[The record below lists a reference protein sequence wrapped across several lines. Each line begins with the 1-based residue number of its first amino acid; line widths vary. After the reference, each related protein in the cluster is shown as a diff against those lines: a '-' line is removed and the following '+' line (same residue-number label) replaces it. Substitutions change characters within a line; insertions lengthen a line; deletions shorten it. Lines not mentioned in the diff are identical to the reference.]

1 MSNDKSKTDDKS
13 DDNDFPKQQQPL
25 PGSQQQQHP
34 NPEVLPKDY
43 PNGKLAGK
51 VAIITGGD
59 SGIGQA
65 VAILFAKEGA
75 DIVVSYLCENED
87 AAVTKKHV
95 ESYDRRCVLVA
106 SDLSQESNCQQLVDI
121 AITEFGNIDIL
132 VNNAGMQV
140 EQQSLTDIS
149 TEQFDNT
156 IHTNFYPHFWLSKFV
171 LPHMSAGSSIIN
183 TTSITAYRGSD
194 HLMDYA
200 ATKGAILSFT
210 RALANNLMSHKKG
223 IRVNGVAPGPIWTP
237 LIVASFSPD
246 EIEKFGQ
253 SSPMGRAGQPNEVAP
268 AYLYLASDDASY
280 VTGQVIHVNGGEIVG
295 G

>member
-1 MSNDKSKTDDKS
+1 MSNDKSSAKE
-13 DDNDFPKQQQPL
+13 FPKQEQSL
-25 PGSQQQQHP
+25 PGSQQEQHP
-34 NPEVLPKDY
+34 SPKVLPKEY

-51 VAIITGGD
+51 VAIITGAD

-75 DIVVSYLCENED
+75 DVVVSYLCEDDD
-87 AAVTKKHV
+87 AKMTKKHV
-95 ESYDRRCVLVA
+95 ESYQQRCLLVA
-106 SDLSQESNCQQLVDI
+106 SDLSEEANCQKLIDTAI
-121 AITEFGNIDIL
+121 AEFGKIDIL

-140 EQQSLTDIS
+140 EQESLTDIS
-149 TEQFDNT
+149 SAQFDKT
-156 IHTNFYPHFWLSKFV
+156 IHTNFYPHFWLSKFA
-171 LPHMSAGSSIIN
+171 LPHMPAGSSIIN

-194 HLMDYA
+194 HLIDYA

-210 RALANNLMSHKKG
+210 RALANNLMSQDKD

-237 LIVASFSPD
+237 LIVASFTPD

-253 SSPMGRAGQPNEVAP
+253 STPMGRAGQPNEVAP

>member
-1 MSNDKSKTDDKS
+1 MSKDKSSAKE
-13 DDNDFPKQQQPL
+13 FPKQEQSL
-25 PGSQQQQHP
+25 PGSQQEQHP
-34 NPEVLPKDY
+34 SPKVLPKEY
-43 PNGKLAGK
+43 PNGKLSGK
-51 VAIITGGD
+51 VAIITGAD

-75 DIVVSYLCENED
+75 DVVVSYLCEDDD
-87 AAVTKKHV
+87 AKMTKRHV
-95 ESYDRRCVLVA
+95 ESYQQRCLLVA
-106 SDLSQESNCQQLVDI
+106 SDLSEEANCQKLIDTAI
-121 AITEFGNIDIL
+121 AEFGKIDIL

-140 EQQSLTDIS
+140 EQESLTDIS
-149 TEQFDNT
+149 SAQFDKT
-156 IHTNFYPHFWLSKFV
+156 IHTNFYPHFWLSKFA
-171 LPHMSAGSSIIN
+171 LPHMPAGSSIIN

-194 HLMDYA
+194 HLIDYA

-210 RALANNLMSHKKG
+210 RALANNLMSQDKG

-237 LIVASFSPD
+237 LIVASFTPD

-253 SSPMGRAGQPNEVAP
+253 STPMGRAGQPNEVAP

>member
-1 MSNDKSKTDDKS
+1 MSNDKSSAKE
-13 DDNDFPKQQQPL
+13 FPKQEQSL
-25 PGSQQQQHP
+25 PGSQQEQHP
-34 NPEVLPKDY
+34 SPEVLPKEY
-43 PNGKLAGK
+43 PNGKLVGK
-51 VAIITGGD
+51 VAIITGAD

-75 DIVVSYLCENED
+75 DVVVSYLCEDDD
-87 AAVTKKHV
+87 AKMTKRHV
-95 ESYDRRCVLVA
+95 ESYHQRCLLVA
-106 SDLSQESNCQQLVDI
+106 SDLSEEANCQKLIDTAI
-121 AITEFGNIDIL
+121 AEFGKIDIL

-140 EQQSLTDIS
+140 EQESLTDIS
-149 TEQFDNT
+149 SAQFDKT
-156 IHTNFYPHFWLSKFV
+156 IHTNFYPHFWLSKFA
-171 LPHMSAGSSIIN
+171 LPHMPAGSSIIN

-194 HLMDYA
+194 HLIDYA

-210 RALANNLMSHKKG
+210 RALANNLMSQDKG

-237 LIVASFSPD
+237 LIVASFTPD

-253 SSPMGRAGQPNEVAP
+253 STPMGRAGQPNEVAP

>member
-1 MSNDKSKTDDKS
+1 MSQDKSND
-13 DDNDFPKQQQPL
+13 NAFPKQQQDL
-25 PGSQQQQHP
+25 PGSQSDQHP
-34 NPEVLPKDY
+34 KPEVLPKEY

-51 VAIITGGD
+51 VAVITGAD

-75 DIVVSYLCENED
+75 DIVASYLCEDED
-87 AAVTKKHV
+87 ASFTKKHV
-95 ESYDRRCVLVA
+95 EGYGRRCLLVA
-106 SDLSQESNCQQLVDI
+106 SDLSVEDNCKALIEKAVN
-121 AITEFGNIDIL
+121 EFGKIDIL
-132 VNNAGMQV
+132 VNNAGMQI
-140 EQQSLTDIS
+140 EQDSLTDIS
-149 TEQFDNT
+149 TEQFDKT
-156 IHTNFYPHFWLSKFV
+156 VHTNFYPHFWLSKFA
-171 LPHMSAGSSIIN
+171 LPYLSKGGSIIN

-194 HLMDYA
+194 HLIDYA

-210 RALANNLMSHKKG
+210 RALANNLSGSDKG

-237 LIVASFSPD
+237 LIVASFTPD
-246 EIEKFGQ
+246 EVAKFGK

>member
-1 MSNDKSKTDDKS
+1 MSNDKSSAKE
-13 DDNDFPKQQQPL
+13 FPKQEQSL
-25 PGSQQQQHP
+25 PGSQQEQHP
-34 NPEVLPKDY
+34 SPEVLPKEY

-51 VAIITGGD
+51 VAIITGAD

-75 DIVVSYLCENED
+75 DVVVSYLCEDDD
-87 AAVTKKHV
+87 AKMTKKHV
-95 ESYDRRCVLVA
+95 ESYQQRCLLVA
-106 SDLSQESNCQQLVDI
+106 SDLSEEANCQKLIDTAI
-121 AITEFGNIDIL
+121 AEFGKIDIL

-140 EQQSLTDIS
+140 EQEALTDIS
-149 TEQFDNT
+149 SAQFDKT
-156 IHTNFYPHFWLSKFV
+156 IHTNFYPHFWLSKFA
-171 LPHMSAGSSIIN
+171 LPHMPAGSSIIN

-194 HLMDYA
+194 HLIDYA

-210 RALANNLMSHKKG
+210 RALANNLMSQDKD

-237 LIVASFSPD
+237 LIVASFTPD

-253 SSPMGRAGQPNEVAP
+253 STPMGRAGQPNEVAP

>member
-1 MSNDKSKTDDKS
+1 MSNDKSSAKE
-13 DDNDFPKQQQPL
+13 FPKQEQSL
-25 PGSQQQQHP
+25 PGSQQEQHP
-34 NPEVLPKDY
+34 SPEVLPKEY

-51 VAIITGGD
+51 VAIITGAD

-75 DIVVSYLCENED
+75 DVVVSYLCEDDD
-87 AAVTKKHV
+87 AKMTKRHV
-95 ESYDRRCVLVA
+95 ESYQQRCLLMA
-106 SDLSQESNCQQLVDI
+106 SDLSEEANCQKLIDTAI
-121 AITEFGNIDIL
+121 AEFGKIDIL

-140 EQQSLTDIS
+140 EQESLTDIS
-149 TEQFDNT
+149 SAQFDKT
-156 IHTNFYPHFWLSKFV
+156 IHTNFYPHFWLSKFA
-171 LPHMSAGSSIIN
+171 LPHMPAGSSIIN

-194 HLMDYA
+194 HLIDYA

-210 RALANNLMSHKKG
+210 RALANNLMSQDKG

-237 LIVASFSPD
+237 LIVASFTPD

-253 SSPMGRAGQPNEVAP
+253 STPMGRAGQPNEVAP

>member
-1 MSNDKSKTDDKS
+1 MSNDKSSAKE
-13 DDNDFPKQQQPL
+13 FPKQEQSL
-25 PGSQQQQHP
+25 PGSQQEQHP
-34 NPEVLPKDY
+34 SPKVLPKEY

-51 VAIITGGD
+51 VAIITGAD

-75 DIVVSYLCENED
+75 DVVVSYLCEDDD
-87 AAVTKKHV
+87 AKMTKKHV
-95 ESYDRRCVLVA
+95 ESYQQRCLLMA
-106 SDLSQESNCQQLVDI
+106 SDLSEEANCQKLIDTAI
-121 AITEFGNIDIL
+121 AEFGKIDIL

-140 EQQSLTDIS
+140 EQESLTDIS
-149 TEQFDNT
+149 SAQFDKT
-156 IHTNFYPHFWLSKFV
+156 IHTNFYPHFWLSKFA
-171 LPHMSAGSSIIN
+171 LPHMPAGSSIIN

-194 HLMDYA
+194 HLIDYA
-200 ATKGAILSFT
+200 ATKGAVLSFT
-210 RALANNLMSHKKG
+210 RALANNLMSQDKG

-237 LIVASFSPD
+237 LIVASFTPD

-253 SSPMGRAGQPNEVAP
+253 STPMGRAGQPNEVAP

>member
-1 MSNDKSKTDDKS
+1 MSNDKSSDKE
-13 DDNDFPKQQQPL
+13 FPKQEQSL
-25 PGSQQQQHP
+25 PGSQQEQHP
-34 NPEVLPKDY
+34 SPEVLPKEY
-43 PNGKLAGK
+43 PNGKLVGK
-51 VAIITGGD
+51 VAIITGAD

-75 DIVVSYLCENED
+75 DVVVSYLCEDDD
-87 AAVTKKHV
+87 AKMTKRHV
-95 ESYDRRCVLVA
+95 ESYQQRCLLVA
-106 SDLSQESNCQQLVDI
+106 SDLSEEANCQKLIDTAI
-121 AITEFGNIDIL
+121 AEFGKIDIL

-140 EQQSLTDIS
+140 EQESLTDIS
-149 TEQFDNT
+149 SAQFDKT
-156 IHTNFYPHFWLSKFV
+156 IHTNFYPHFWLSKFA
-171 LPHMSAGSSIIN
+171 LPHMPAGSSIIN

-194 HLMDYA
+194 HLIDYA

-210 RALANNLMSHKKG
+210 RALANNLMSQDKG

-237 LIVASFSPD
+237 LIVASFTPD

-253 SSPMGRAGQPNEVAP
+253 STPMGRAGQPNEVAP

>member
-1 MSNDKSKTDDKS
+1 MSNDKSSAKE
-13 DDNDFPKQQQPL
+13 FPKQEQSL
-25 PGSQQQQHP
+25 PGSQQEQHP
-34 NPEVLPKDY
+34 SPEVLPKEY

-51 VAIITGGD
+51 VAIITGAD

-75 DIVVSYLCENED
+75 DVVVSYLCEDDD
-87 AAVTKKHV
+87 AKMTKRHV
-95 ESYDRRCVLVA
+95 ESYQQRCLLVA
-106 SDLSQESNCQQLVDI
+106 SDLSEEANCQKLIDTAI
-121 AITEFGNIDIL
+121 AEFGKIDIL

-140 EQQSLTDIS
+140 EQESLTDIS
-149 TEQFDNT
+149 SAQFDKT
-156 IHTNFYPHFWLSKFV
+156 IHTNFYPHFWLSKFS
-171 LPHMSAGSSIIN
+171 LPHMPAGSSIIN

-194 HLMDYA
+194 HLIDYA

-210 RALANNLMSHKKG
+210 RALANNLMSQDKG

-237 LIVASFSPD
+237 LIVASFTPD

-253 SSPMGRAGQPNEVAP
+253 STPMGRAGQPNEVAP

>member
-1 MSNDKSKTDDKS
+1 MSNDKSSAKE
-13 DDNDFPKQQQPL
+13 FPKQEQSL
-25 PGSQQQQHP
+25 PGSQQEQHP
-34 NPEVLPKDY
+34 SPKVLPKEY
-43 PNGKLAGK
+43 PNGKLSGK
-51 VAIITGGD
+51 VAIITGAD

-75 DIVVSYLCENED
+75 DVVVSYLCEDDD
-87 AAVTKKHV
+87 AKMTKRHV
-95 ESYDRRCVLVA
+95 ESYQQRCLLVA
-106 SDLSQESNCQQLVDI
+106 SDLSEEANCQKLIDTAI
-121 AITEFGNIDIL
+121 AEFGKIDIL

-140 EQQSLTDIS
+140 EQESLTDIS
-149 TEQFDNT
+149 SAQFDKT
-156 IHTNFYPHFWLSKFV
+156 IHTNFYPHFWLSKFA
-171 LPHMSAGSSIIN
+171 LPHMPAGSSIIN

-194 HLMDYA
+194 HLIDYA

-210 RALANNLMSHKKG
+210 RALANNLMSQDKG

-237 LIVASFSPD
+237 LIVASFTPD

-253 SSPMGRAGQPNEVAP
+253 STPMGRAGQPNEVAP

>member
-1 MSNDKSKTDDKS
+1 MSNDKSSAKE
-13 DDNDFPKQQQPL
+13 FPKQEQSL
-25 PGSQQQQHP
+25 PGSQQEQHP
-34 NPEVLPKDY
+34 SPKVLPKEY

-51 VAIITGGD
+51 VAIITGAD

-75 DIVVSYLCENED
+75 DVVVSYLCEDDD
-87 AAVTKKHV
+87 AKMTKKHV
-95 ESYDRRCVLVA
+95 ESYQQRCLLVA
-106 SDLSQESNCQQLVDI
+106 SDLSEEANCQKLIDTAI
-121 AITEFGNIDIL
+121 AEFGKIDIL

-140 EQQSLTDIS
+140 EQESLTDIS
-149 TEQFDNT
+149 SAQFDKT
-156 IHTNFYPHFWLSKFV
+156 IHTNFYPHFWLSKFA
-171 LPHMSAGSSIIN
+171 LPHMPGGSSIIN

-194 HLMDYA
+194 HLIDYA

-210 RALANNLMSHKKG
+210 RALANNLMSQDKG

-237 LIVASFSPD
+237 LIVASFTPD

-253 SSPMGRAGQPNEVAP
+253 STPMGRAGQPNEVAP
-268 AYLYLASDDASY
+268 AYLYLASNDASY

>member
-1 MSNDKSKTDDKS
+1 MSNDKSSAKE
-13 DDNDFPKQQQPL
+13 FPKQEQSL
-25 PGSQQQQHP
+25 PGSQQEQHP
-34 NPEVLPKDY
+34 SPKVLPKEY

-51 VAIITGGD
+51 VAIITGAD

-75 DIVVSYLCENED
+75 DVVVSYLCEDDD
-87 AAVTKKHV
+87 AKMTKKHV
-95 ESYDRRCVLVA
+95 ESYQQRCLLVA
-106 SDLSQESNCQQLVDI
+106 SDLSEEANCQKLIDTAI
-121 AITEFGNIDIL
+121 AEFGKIDIL

-140 EQQSLTDIS
+140 EQESLTDIS
-149 TEQFDNT
+149 SAQFDKT
-156 IHTNFYPHFWLSKFV
+156 IHTNFYPHFWLSKFA
-171 LPHMSAGSSIIN
+171 LPHMPAGSSIIN

-194 HLMDYA
+194 HLIDYA

-210 RALANNLMSHKKG
+210 RALANNLMSQDKG

-237 LIVASFSPD
+237 LIVASFTPD

-253 SSPMGRAGQPNEVAP
+253 STPMGRAGQPNEVAP

>member
-1 MSNDKSKTDDKS
+1 MSNDKSSAKE
-13 DDNDFPKQQQPL
+13 FPKQEQSL
-25 PGSQQQQHP
+25 PGSQQEQHP
-34 NPEVLPKDY
+34 SPKVLPKEY

-51 VAIITGGD
+51 VAIITGAD

-75 DIVVSYLCENED
+75 DVVVSYLCEDDD
-87 AAVTKKHV
+87 AKMTKRHV
-95 ESYDRRCVLVA
+95 ESYQQRCLLVA
-106 SDLSQESNCQQLVDI
+106 SDLSEEANCQKLIDTAI
-121 AITEFGNIDIL
+121 AEFGKIDIL

-140 EQQSLTDIS
+140 EQESLTDIS
-149 TEQFDNT
+149 SAQFDKT
-156 IHTNFYPHFWLSKFV
+156 IHTNFYPYFWLSKFA
-171 LPHMSAGSSIIN
+171 LPHMPAGSSIIN

-194 HLMDYA
+194 HLIDYA

-210 RALANNLMSHKKG
+210 RALANNLMSQDKG

-237 LIVASFSPD
+237 LIVASFTPD

-253 SSPMGRAGQPNEVAP
+253 STPMGRAGQPNEVAP

>member
-1 MSNDKSKTDDKS
+1 MSNDKSSAKE
-13 DDNDFPKQQQPL
+13 FPKQEQSL
-25 PGSQQQQHP
+25 PGSQQEQHP
-34 NPEVLPKDY
+34 SPKVLPKEY

-51 VAIITGGD
+51 VAIITGAD

-75 DIVVSYLCENED
+75 DVVVSYLCEDDD
-87 AAVTKKHV
+87 AKMTKKHV
-95 ESYDRRCVLVA
+95 ESYQQRCLLVA
-106 SDLSQESNCQQLVDI
+106 SDLSEEANCQKLIDTAI
-121 AITEFGNIDIL
+121 AEFGKIDIL

-140 EQQSLTDIS
+140 EQESLTDIS
-149 TEQFDNT
+149 SAQFDKT
-156 IHTNFYPHFWLSKFV
+156 IHTNFYPHFWLGKFA
-171 LPHMSAGSSIIN
+171 LPHMPAGSSIIN

-194 HLMDYA
+194 HLIDYA

-210 RALANNLMSHKKG
+210 RALANNLMSQDKG

-237 LIVASFSPD
+237 LIVASFTPD

-253 SSPMGRAGQPNEVAP
+253 STPMGRAGQPNEVAP
-268 AYLYLASDDASY
+268 AYLYLARDDASY

>member
-1 MSNDKSKTDDKS
+1 MSNDKSSAKE
-13 DDNDFPKQQQPL
+13 FPKQEQSL
-25 PGSQQQQHP
+25 PGSQQEQHP
-34 NPEVLPKDY
+34 SPEVLPKEY

-51 VAIITGGD
+51 VAIITGAD

-75 DIVVSYLCENED
+75 DVVVSYLCEDDD
-87 AAVTKKHV
+87 AKMTKKHV
-95 ESYDRRCVLVA
+95 ESYQQRCLLVA
-106 SDLSQESNCQQLVDI
+106 SDLSEEANCQKLIDTAI
-121 AITEFGNIDIL
+121 AEFGKIDIL

-140 EQQSLTDIS
+140 EQESLTDIS
-149 TEQFDNT
+149 SAQFDKT
-156 IHTNFYPHFWLSKFV
+156 IHTNFYPHFWLSKFA
-171 LPHMSAGSSIIN
+171 LPHMPAGSSIIN

-194 HLMDYA
+194 HLIDYA

-210 RALANNLMSHKKG
+210 RALANNLMSQDKD

-237 LIVASFSPD
+237 LIVASFTPD

-253 SSPMGRAGQPNEVAP
+253 STPMGRAGQPNEVAP
-268 AYLYLASDDASY
+268 AYLYLACDDASY

>member
-1 MSNDKSKTDDKS
+1 MSNDKSSAKE
-13 DDNDFPKQQQPL
+13 FPKQEQSL
-25 PGSQQQQHP
+25 PGSQQEQHP
-34 NPEVLPKDY
+34 SPKVLPKEY

-51 VAIITGGD
+51 VAIITGAD

-75 DIVVSYLCENED
+75 DVVVSYLCEDND
-87 AAVTKKHV
+87 AKMTKKHV
-95 ESYDRRCVLVA
+95 ESYQQRCLLVA
-106 SDLSQESNCQQLVDI
+106 SDLSEEANCQKLIDTAI
-121 AITEFGNIDIL
+121 AEFGKIDIL

-140 EQQSLTDIS
+140 EQESLTDIS
-149 TEQFDNT
+149 SAQFDKT
-156 IHTNFYPHFWLSKFV
+156 IHTNFYPHFWLSKFA
-171 LPHMSAGSSIIN
+171 LPHMPAGSSIIN

-194 HLMDYA
+194 HLIDYA

-210 RALANNLMSHKKG
+210 RALANNLMSQDKG

-237 LIVASFSPD
+237 LIVASFTPD

-253 SSPMGRAGQPNEVAP
+253 STPMGRAGQPNEVAP
-268 AYLYLASDDASY
+268 AYLYLASNDASY

>member
-1 MSNDKSKTDDKS
+1 MSNDKSSAKE
-13 DDNDFPKQQQPL
+13 FPKQEQSL
-25 PGSQQQQHP
+25 PGSQQEQHP
-34 NPEVLPKDY
+34 SPKVLPKEY
-43 PNGKLAGK
+43 PNGKLSGK
-51 VAIITGGD
+51 VAIITGAD

-75 DIVVSYLCENED
+75 DVVVSYLCEDDD
-87 AAVTKKHV
+87 AKMTKRHV
-95 ESYDRRCVLVA
+95 ESYQQRCLLVA
-106 SDLSQESNCQQLVDI
+106 SDLSEEANCQKLIDTAI
-121 AITEFGNIDIL
+121 AEFGKIDIL

-140 EQQSLTDIS
+140 EQESLTDIS
-149 TEQFDNT
+149 SAQFDKT
-156 IHTNFYPHFWLSKFV
+156 IHTNFYPHFWLGKFA
-171 LPHMSAGSSIIN
+171 LPHMPAGSSIIN

-194 HLMDYA
+194 HLIDYA

-210 RALANNLMSHKKG
+210 RALANNLMSQDKG

-237 LIVASFSPD
+237 LIVASFTPD

-253 SSPMGRAGQPNEVAP
+253 STPMGRAGQPNEVAP

>member
-1 MSNDKSKTDDKS
+1 MSKDKSSAKE
-13 DDNDFPKQQQPL
+13 FPKQEQSL
-25 PGSQQQQHP
+25 PGSQQEQHP
-34 NPEVLPKDY
+34 SPKVLPKEY

-51 VAIITGGD
+51 VAIITGAD

-75 DIVVSYLCENED
+75 DVVVSYLCEDDD
-87 AAVTKKHV
+87 AKMTKKHV
-95 ESYDRRCVLVA
+95 ESYQQRCLLVA
-106 SDLSQESNCQQLVDI
+106 SDLSEEANCRKLIDTAI
-121 AITEFGNIDIL
+121 AEFGKIDIL

-140 EQQSLTDIS
+140 EQESLTDIS
-149 TEQFDNT
+149 SAQFDKT
-156 IHTNFYPHFWLSKFV
+156 IHTNFYPHFWLSKFA
-171 LPHMSAGSSIIN
+171 LPHMPAGSSIIN

-194 HLMDYA
+194 HLIDYA

-210 RALANNLMSHKKG
+210 RALANNLMSQDKG

-237 LIVASFSPD
+237 LIVASFTPD

-253 SSPMGRAGQPNEVAP
+253 STPMGRAGQPNEVAP

>member
-1 MSNDKSKTDDKS
+1 MSNDKSSAKE
-13 DDNDFPKQQQPL
+13 FPKQEQSL
-25 PGSQQQQHP
+25 PGSQQEQHP
-34 NPEVLPKDY
+34 SPKVLPKEY

-51 VAIITGGD
+51 VAIVTGAD

-75 DIVVSYLCENED
+75 DVVVSYLCEDDD
-87 AAVTKKHV
+87 AKMTKRHV
-95 ESYDRRCVLVA
+95 ESYQQRCLLVA
-106 SDLSQESNCQQLVDI
+106 SDLSEEANCQKLIDTAI
-121 AITEFGNIDIL
+121 AEFGKIDIL

-140 EQQSLTDIS
+140 EQESLTDIS
-149 TEQFDNT
+149 SAQFDKT
-156 IHTNFYPHFWLSKFV
+156 IHTNFYPHFWLSKFA
-171 LPHMSAGSSIIN
+171 LPHMPAGSSIIN

-194 HLMDYA
+194 HLIDYA

-210 RALANNLMSHKKG
+210 RALANNLMSQDKG

-237 LIVASFSPD
+237 LIVASFTPD

-253 SSPMGRAGQPNEVAP
+253 STPMGRAGQPNEVAP

>member
-1 MSNDKSKTDDKS
+1 MSNDKSSAKE
-13 DDNDFPKQQQPL
+13 FPKQEQSL
-25 PGSQQQQHP
+25 PGSQQEQHP
-34 NPEVLPKDY
+34 SPKVLPKEY

-51 VAIITGGD
+51 VAIITGAD

-75 DIVVSYLCENED
+75 DVVVSYLCEDDD
-87 AAVTKKHV
+87 AKMTKRHV
-95 ESYDRRCVLVA
+95 ESYQQRCLLVA
-106 SDLSQESNCQQLVDI
+106 SDLSEEANCQKLIDTAI
-121 AITEFGNIDIL
+121 AEFGKIDIL

-140 EQQSLTDIS
+140 EQESLTDIS
-149 TEQFDNT
+149 SAQFDKT
-156 IHTNFYPHFWLSKFV
+156 IHTNFYPHFWLSKFA
-171 LPHMSAGSSIIN
+171 LPHMPAGSSIIN

-194 HLMDYA
+194 HLIDYA

-210 RALANNLMSHKKG
+210 RALANNLMSQDKG

-237 LIVASFSPD
+237 LIVASFTPD

-253 SSPMGRAGQPNEVAP
+253 STPMGRAGQPNEVAP
-268 AYLYLASDDASY
+268 AYLYLASKDASY

>member
-1 MSNDKSKTDDKS
+1 MSNDKSSAKE
-13 DDNDFPKQQQPL
+13 FPKQEQSL
-25 PGSQQQQHP
+25 PGSQQEQHP
-34 NPEVLPKDY
+34 SPKVLPKEY

-51 VAIITGGD
+51 VAIITGAD

-75 DIVVSYLCENED
+75 DVVVSYLCEDDD
-87 AAVTKKHV
+87 AKMTKKHV
-95 ESYDRRCVLVA
+95 ESYQQRCLLVA
-106 SDLSQESNCQQLVDI
+106 SDLSEEANCRKLIDTAI
-121 AITEFGNIDIL
+121 AEFGKIDIL

-140 EQQSLTDIS
+140 EQESLTDIS
-149 TEQFDNT
+149 SAQFDKT
-156 IHTNFYPHFWLSKFV
+156 IHTNFYPHFWLSKFA
-171 LPHMSAGSSIIN
+171 LPHMPAGSSIIN

-194 HLMDYA
+194 HLIDYA

-210 RALANNLMSHKKG
+210 RALANNLMSQDKG

-237 LIVASFSPD
+237 LIVASFTPD

-253 SSPMGRAGQPNEVAP
+253 STPMGRAGQPNEVAP

>member
-1 MSNDKSKTDDKS
+1 MSKDKSSAKE
-13 DDNDFPKQQQPL
+13 FPKQEQSL
-25 PGSQQQQHP
+25 PGSQQEQHLSP
-34 NPEVLPKDY
+34 KVLPKEY

-51 VAIITGGD
+51 VAIITGAD

-75 DIVVSYLCENED
+75 DVVVSYLCEDDD
-87 AAVTKKHV
+87 AKMTKRHV
-95 ESYDRRCVLVA
+95 ESYQQRCLLVA
-106 SDLSQESNCQQLVDI
+106 SDLSEEANCQKLIDTAI
-121 AITEFGNIDIL
+121 AEFGKIDIL

-140 EQQSLTDIS
+140 EQESLTDIS
-149 TEQFDNT
+149 SAQFDKT
-156 IHTNFYPHFWLSKFV
+156 IHTNFYPHFWLSKFA
-171 LPHMSAGSSIIN
+171 LPHMPAGSSIIN

-194 HLMDYA
+194 HLIDYA

-210 RALANNLMSHKKG
+210 RALANNLMSQDKG

-237 LIVASFSPD
+237 LIVASFTPD

-253 SSPMGRAGQPNEVAP
+253 STPMGRAGQPNEVAP

>member
-1 MSNDKSKTDDKS
+1 MSNDKSSAKE
-13 DDNDFPKQQQPL
+13 FPKQEQSL
-25 PGSQQQQHP
+25 PGSQQEQHP
-34 NPEVLPKDY
+34 SPKVLPKEY

-51 VAIITGGD
+51 VAIITGAD

-75 DIVVSYLCENED
+75 DVVVSYLCEDDD
-87 AAVTKKHV
+87 AKMTKKHV
-95 ESYDRRCVLVA
+95 ESYQQRCLLVA
-106 SDLSQESNCQQLVDI
+106 SDLSEEANCQKLIDTVI
-121 AITEFGNIDIL
+121 AEFGKIDIL

-140 EQQSLTDIS
+140 EQESLTDIS
-149 TEQFDNT
+149 SAQFDKT
-156 IHTNFYPHFWLSKFV
+156 IHTNFYPHFWLSKFA
-171 LPHMSAGSSIIN
+171 LPHMPAGSSIIN

-194 HLMDYA
+194 HLIDYA

-210 RALANNLMSHKKG
+210 RALANNLMSQDKG

-237 LIVASFSPD
+237 LIVASFTPD

-253 SSPMGRAGQPNEVAP
+253 STPMGRAGQPNEVAP

>member
-1 MSNDKSKTDDKS
+1 MSNDKSSAKE
-13 DDNDFPKQQQPL
+13 FPKQEQSL
-25 PGSQQQQHP
+25 PGSQQEQHP
-34 NPEVLPKDY
+34 SPEVLPKEY

-51 VAIITGGD
+51 VAIITGAD

-75 DIVVSYLCENED
+75 DVVVSYLCEDDD
-87 AAVTKKHV
+87 AKMTKRHV
-95 ESYDRRCVLVA
+95 ESYNRRCVLVA
-106 SDLSQESNCQQLVDI
+106 ADLSEEDNCQKLIDT
-121 AITEFGNIDIL
+121 AISEYGKIDIL

-140 EQQSLTDIS
+140 EQESLTDIS
-149 TEQFDNT
+149 SAQFDKT
-156 IHTNFYPHFWLSKFV
+156 IHTNFYSHFWLSKFA
-171 LPHMSAGSSIIN
+171 LPHMPAGSSIIN

-194 HLMDYA
+194 HLIDYA

-210 RALANNLMSHKKG
+210 RALANNLMSQHKG

-237 LIVASFSPD
+237 LIVASFTPD
-246 EIEKFGQ
+246 EVEKFGQ
-253 SSPMGRAGQPNEVAP
+253 STPMGRAGQPNEVAP

>member
-1 MSNDKSKTDDKS
+1 MSNDKSSAKE
-13 DDNDFPKQQQPL
+13 FPKQEQSL
-25 PGSQQQQHP
+25 PGSQQEQHP
-34 NPEVLPKDY
+34 SPEVLPKEY

-51 VAIITGGD
+51 VANITGAD

-75 DIVVSYLCENED
+75 DVVVSYLCEDDD
-87 AAVTKKHV
+87 AKMTKRHV
-95 ESYDRRCVLVA
+95 ESYQQRCLLMA
-106 SDLSQESNCQQLVDI
+106 SDLSEEANCQKLIDTAI
-121 AITEFGNIDIL
+121 AEFGKIDIL

-140 EQQSLTDIS
+140 EQESLTDIS
-149 TEQFDNT
+149 SAQFDKT
-156 IHTNFYPHFWLSKFV
+156 IHTNFYPHFWLSKFA
-171 LPHMSAGSSIIN
+171 LPHMPAGSSIIN

-194 HLMDYA
+194 HLIDYA

-210 RALANNLMSHKKG
+210 RALANNLMSQDKG

-237 LIVASFSPD
+237 LIVASFTPD

-253 SSPMGRAGQPNEVAP
+253 STPMGRAGQPNEVAP

>member
-1 MSNDKSKTDDKS
+1 MSKDKSSAKE
-13 DDNDFPKQQQPL
+13 FPKQEQSL
-25 PGSQQQQHP
+25 PGSQQEQHP
-34 NPEVLPKDY
+34 SPKVLPKEY

-51 VAIITGGD
+51 VAIITGAD

-75 DIVVSYLCENED
+75 DVVVSYLCEDDD
-87 AAVTKKHV
+87 AKITKKHV
-95 ESYDRRCVLVA
+95 ESYQQRCLLVA
-106 SDLSQESNCQQLVDI
+106 SDLSEEANCQKLIDTAI
-121 AITEFGNIDIL
+121 AEFGKIDIL

-140 EQQSLTDIS
+140 EQESLTDIS
-149 TEQFDNT
+149 SAQFDKT
-156 IHTNFYPHFWLSKFV
+156 IHTNFYPHFWLSKFA
-171 LPHMSAGSSIIN
+171 LPHMPAGSSIIN

-194 HLMDYA
+194 HLIDYA

-210 RALANNLMSHKKG
+210 RALANNLMSQDKG

-237 LIVASFSPD
+237 LIVASFTPD

-253 SSPMGRAGQPNEVAP
+253 STPMGRAGQPNEVAP

>member
-1 MSNDKSKTDDKS
+1 MSKDKSSAKE
-13 DDNDFPKQQQPL
+13 FPKQEQSL
-25 PGSQQQQHP
+25 PGLQQKQHP
-34 NPEVLPKDY
+34 SPEVLPKEY

-51 VAIITGGD
+51 VAIITGAD

-75 DIVVSYLCENED
+75 DVVVSYLCEDDD
-87 AAVTKKHV
+87 AKMTKKHV
-95 ESYDRRCVLVA
+95 ESYQQRCLLVA
-106 SDLSQESNCQQLVDI
+106 SDLSEEANCQKLIDTAI
-121 AITEFGNIDIL
+121 AEFGKIDIL

-140 EQQSLTDIS
+140 EQESLTDIS
-149 TEQFDNT
+149 SAQFDKT
-156 IHTNFYPHFWLSKFV
+156 IHTNFYPHFWLSKFA
-171 LPHMSAGSSIIN
+171 LPHMPAGSSIIN

-194 HLMDYA
+194 HLIDYA

-210 RALANNLMSHKKG
+210 RALANNLMSQDKG

-237 LIVASFSPD
+237 LIVASFTPD

-253 SSPMGRAGQPNEVAP
+253 STPMGRAGQPNEVAP